1 MAKVYESDIDPD
13 EFIRSFREE
22 PSGLSSLKKK
32 PANDNATAPSAP
44 TDTTPDNPVNT
55 ANPPT
60 KSDNPDLGTEF
71 MEKFVN
77 DRSYMRV
84 PSPYRSLMVDIDR
97 EHVQKIRSIFFNGKC
112 SMGTVKGY
120 VSLVLEE
127 HFKKYQEIIK
137 KLNNE

>member
-1 MAKVYESDIDPD
+1 MGKVYESDIDPD

-32 PANDNATAPSAP
+32 PANDNAVAP
-44 TDTTPDNPVNT
+44 TAANAATTETPVN
-55 ANPPT
+55 AAVPQA
-60 KSDNPDLGTEF
+60 KSGNTDLDTEF
-71 MEKFVN
+71 LEKFVS
-77 DRSYMRV
+77 DKSYMRV

-127 HFKKYQEIIK
+127 HFKKYKETIK

>member
-1 MAKVYESDIDPD
+1 MAKVYEPQIDPE
-13 EFIRSFREE
+13 EFIRTFREE

-32 PANDNATAPSAP
+32 PANDNATAPSSP
-44 TDTTPDNPVNT
+44 TDATPDTPVNT
-55 ANPPT
+55 AVPQA
-60 KSDNPDLGTEF
+60 KSGNTDLDTEF
-71 MEKFVN
+71 MEKFVS